1 LQWIRYGGPFQTAI
15 QPTGMLQL
23 LLLFA
28 ALAAIFAA
36 LVSLDEDRTQKMHLS
51 SPINLAIHQT
61 QFFKSVSLTLL
72 ILQQCQ

>member
-1 LQWIRYGGPFQTAI
+1 MQWIRYDGPFQTAI

-36 LVSLDEDRTQKMHLS
+36 LISLDEGRM
-51 SPINLAIHQT
+51 
-61 QFFKSVSLTLL
+61 
-72 ILQQCQ
+72 